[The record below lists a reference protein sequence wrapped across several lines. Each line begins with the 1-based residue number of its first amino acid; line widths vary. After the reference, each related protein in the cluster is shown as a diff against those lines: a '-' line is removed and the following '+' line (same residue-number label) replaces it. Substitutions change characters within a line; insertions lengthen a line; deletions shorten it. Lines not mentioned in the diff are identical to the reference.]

1 MQICEAKT
9 RSPCRLYAVN
19 GAMVWAKDAGLV
31 SDSSNVPTPTTVN
44 SAAEKTPLS
53 SEALAPR

>member
-1 MQICEAKT
+1 MQVCEAKT

-31 SDSSNVPTPTTVN
+31 SDSSNVPTPHDRQPGGGKNATIV
-44 SAAEKTPLS
+44 
-53 SEALAPR
+53 